1 MATLYNISIYLYN
14 FLIRLAAPFN
24 PKAKLW
30 ITGRQDI
37 FIKIKKNIRPDDKI
51 VWFHC
56 ASLGEFEQGRPL
68 IEKFKDQ
75 NPAYKILL
83 TFFSPSGYEIR
94 KTWKTADYIFYL
106 PIDTKKNASR
116 FIDIIRP
123 EMVFFVKYEYWYNYI
138 RKLDKQRIPIFVVS
152 AIFRPQQHFFKWY
165 GRWFRNQ
172 LDRVTWFF
180 VQNEVS
186 KDLLNSIG
194 IDQCN
199 ISGDTRFDRVLEIAE
214 NKKSFPLIEKFAEGS
229 NLIVAGSTWPQDET
243 MILNLINNPENPFK
257 FIMAPHEINQER
269 IQEFIKKCNQKTIKY
284 SEAKEESIDKAN
296 VLIIDSIGLLAFLY
310 RYAKIAYIG
319 GGFGKGIHNVLE
331 AVTFG
336 KPVIFGSNFTAFQE
350 ANDLIGLKGA
360 FSISS
365 DKEFLQIIEKLLN
378 NELFYRNSV
387 NVCTKYVQDKA
398 GATAITLN
406 KIAGLTKK

>member
-1 MATLYNISIYLYN
+1 MWLL
-14 FLIRLAAPFN
+14 
-24 PKAKLW
+24 
-30 ITGRQDI
+30 GRHDI
-37 FIKIKKNIRPDDKI
+37 FSEIKKNIRPDDKI

-56 ASLGEFEQGRPL
+56 ASLGEFEQGRPI

-94 KTWKTADYIFYL
+94 KTWEAADYIFYL

-116 FIDIIRP
+116 FIDLIRP
-123 EMVFFVKYEYWYNYI
+123 EMAFFVKYEYWYNYI
-138 RKLDKQRIPIFVVS
+138 RTLDKHRIPIFVVS

-172 LDRVTWFF
+172 LDRVSWFF
-180 VQNEVS
+180 IQNEAS

-194 IDQCN
+194 IEQCT
-199 ISGDTRFDRVLEIAE
+199 ISGDTRFDRVLKIAE
-214 NKKSFPLIEKFAEGS
+214 NERSFPMIERFAEGS

-243 MILNLINNPENPFK
+243 MILNLINNPENNFK
-257 FIMAPHEINQER
+257 FIIAPHEINQER
-269 IQEFIKKCNQKTIKY
+269 IHGFIKKCNQKTIKY

-319 GGFGKGIHNVLE
+319 GGFGKGIHNILE

-365 DKEFLQIIEKLLN
+365 EKEFLQIIEKLLN

-387 NVCTKYVQDKA
+387 NVCTKYIQDKA
-398 GATAITLN
+398 GATTIILD
-406 KIAGLTKK
+406 KISDLTKK

>member
-1 MATLYNISIYLYN
+1 MWLL
-14 FLIRLAAPFN
+14 
-24 PKAKLW
+24 
-30 ITGRQDI
+30 GRHDI
-37 FIKIKKNIRPDDKI
+37 FSEIKKNIRPDDKI

-56 ASLGEFEQGRPL
+56 ASLGEFEQGRPI

-94 KTWKTADYIFYL
+94 KTWEAADYIFYL

-116 FIDIIRP
+116 FIDLIRP
-123 EMVFFVKYEYWYNYI
+123 EMAFFVKYEYWYNYI
-138 RKLDKQRIPIFVVS
+138 RTLDKHRIPIFVVS

-172 LDRVTWFF
+172 LDRVSWFF
-180 VQNEVS
+180 IQNEAS

-194 IDQCN
+194 IEQCT
-199 ISGDTRFDRVLEIAE
+199 ISGDTRFDRVLKIAE
-214 NKKSFPLIEKFAEGS
+214 NERSFPMIERFAEGS

-243 MILNLINNPENPFK
+243 MILNLINNPENNFK
-257 FIMAPHEINQER
+257 FIIAPHEINQE
-269 IQEFIKKCNQKTIKY
+269 IIHGFIKKCNQKIIKY

-319 GGFGKGIHNVLE
+319 GGFGKGIHNILE

-365 DKEFLQIIEKLLN
+365 EKEFLQIIEKLLN

-387 NVCTKYVQDKA
+387 NVCTKYIQDKA
-398 GATAITLN
+398 GATTIILD
-406 KIAGLTKK
+406 KISDLTKK